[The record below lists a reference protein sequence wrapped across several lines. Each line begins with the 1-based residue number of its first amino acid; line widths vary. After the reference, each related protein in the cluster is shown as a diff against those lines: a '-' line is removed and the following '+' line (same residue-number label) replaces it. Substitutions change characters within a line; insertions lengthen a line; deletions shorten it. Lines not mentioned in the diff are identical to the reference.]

1 MKDSAQ
7 SIAKIILEG
16 FDKHFLVFRT
26 NSQLAKNKF
35 EKSEYSGIRE
45 LLSERI
51 SFYDLRMK
59 ETSSNLEVK
68 YGNEIKENL
77 FWPEVKKAYIM
88 LLTEHKQPELAESF
102 FNSIATQ
109 VLDRIYFQN
118 HDYLFVRPSISTE
131 YLDSKPS
138 SYRVY
143 YPRSLGLKMMI
154 KTITRDVG
162 LEGSWE
168 NIARDIKLI
177 IKKTLVI
184 LQGIKPSKDFQIHVM
199 RSLFFRNK
207 GAYMIGRIVS
217 DGDPTGFAIPILKNR
232 KGELF
237 LDTIVFHQDSL
248 GVLFSFSRAYFMADM
263 EVPSAYVNFLKTIMP
278 SKPTS
283 ELYTM
288 LGLQK
293 QGKTLFYRDL
303 LHHLNNSRDKF
314 VLAEGIKETLI
325 PGLKII
331 GANTDLAAAEVEL
344 TNFENREYVFKSIF
358 AEIDNFDFIF
368 VDCPPA
374 LGLLTI
380 NSLVASDTTLIPLQS
395 EFFALEGL
403 SALMQTIKLI
413 QQNYNNDLQIEGIL
427 LTMLDKRNSLSSLVE
442 KDVRHHFGDQVYKT
456 TIPRNVKISE
466 APSHGKPAL
475 IYDTQAAGSLAYIE
489 LAKEV
494 ILNQNKNHE

>member
-1 MKDSAQ
+1 MK
-7 SIAKIILEG
+7 KIISISNQKG
-16 FDKHFLVFRT
+16 GVGKT
-26 NSQLAKNKF
+26 TTTINLA
-35 EKSEYSGIRE
+35 
-45 LLSERI
+45 
-51 SFYDLRMK
+51 
-59 ETSSNLEVK
+59 TSLAA
-68 YGNEIKENL
+68 
-77 FWPEVKKAYIM
+77 VKKNVLIVDADPQGNASTGLGLSYDQRKPSIYEM
-88 LLTEHKQPELAESF
+88 IHEKKLLT
-102 FNSIATQ
+102 
-109 VLDRIYFQN
+109 
-118 HDYLFVRPSISTE
+118 
-131 YLDSKPS
+131 
-138 SYRVY
+138 
-143 YPRSLGLKMMI
+143 
-154 KTITRDVG
+154 
-162 LEGSWE
+162 
-168 NIARDIKLI
+168 
-177 IKKTLVI
+177 
-184 LQGIKPSKDFQIHVM
+184 
-199 RSLFFRNK
+199 
-207 GAYMIGRIVS
+207 
-217 DGDPTGFAIPILKNR
+217 
-232 KGELF
+232 
-237 LDTIVFHQDSL
+237 
-248 GVLFSFSRAYFMADM
+248 
-263 EVPSAYVNFLKTIMP
+263 
-278 SKPTS
+278 
-283 ELYTM
+283 
-288 LGLQK
+288 
-293 QGKTLFYRDL
+293 
-303 LHHLNNSRDKF
+303 
-314 VLAEGIKETLI
+314 EGIKETLI

-413 QQNYNNDLQIEGIL
+413 QQNYNNNLQIEGIL